1 MKYLKIMRQLLA
13 FVLIILLTGCAGAT
27 PPREFAPDGDLVKQA
42 LILQLTRFE
51 KRLSEELMAAHP
63 QIEINQIKVDQLDPL
78 FMGKL
83 PTYHLHGKF
92 NLTLELP
99 NQDVKQNNNEF
110 DLYLQRQ
117 KEGKTW
123 RLLRQESDKDRE
135 NLVWRSYAL
144 LY

>member
-1 MKYLKIMRQLLA
+1 MKYLKIMRQFLVLI
-13 FVLIILLTGCAGAT
+13 LIILLTGCAGAN
-27 PPREFAPDGDLVKQA
+27 PPREFAPDGNIIKQA
-42 LILQLTRFE
+42 LMLQLTRFE
-51 KRLSEELMAAHP
+51 QRLSEELMADHP
-63 QIEINQIKVDQLDPL
+63 QIEINQIKIDLLDPL

-92 NLTLELP
+92 NLILDLP

-123 RLLRQESDKDRE
+123 RLLRQESDKDRDDF
-135 NLVWRSYAL
+135 VWRSYSL
-144 LY
+144 F